1 MVATSTADDF
11 TLYQSVQRE
20 WMDLINR
27 GLRDEDQDKLFELF
41 TRNEEIKNR
50 HGGMP
55 PKNPNA

>member
-1 MVATSTADDF
+1 MTSTITDDF
-11 TLYQSVQRE
+11 TQYQCVQKE
-20 WMDLINR
+20 WMELIAR